1 MNPNQQQYMGMPGGG
16 GAPSG
21 WSRPPPPP
29 PQRQGQDAAA
39 AAAVDG
45 RPDIRDM
52 SYDEYCDSFHAIKK
66 TSS

>member
-16 GAPSG
+16 GAPGG

-29 PQRQGQDAAA
+29 PQRQGQDAA

>member
-1 MNPNQQQYMGMPGGG
+1 MNPNQQQYIGMPGGG
-16 GAPSG
+16 APGG
-21 WSRPPPPP
+21 WARPPPPP

-45 RPDIRDM
+45 RPDIRHM

-66 TSS
+66 GS

>member
-1 MNPNQQQYMGMPGGG
+1 
-16 GAPSG
+16 
-21 WSRPPPPP
+21 
-29 PQRQGQDAAA
+29 
-39 AAAVDG
+39 VDG